1 MKLSRLA
8 IATYV
13 ALVFAS
19 GMVLGVFGQRLY
31 TESVVSAKSTT
42 RTSPEE
48 FRKRYMAEMQSRLK
62 LNADQ
67 VGQLNGILD
76 ETRARTREVHER
88 NIPELQTIRK
98 EQQDKIRAMLKP
110 DQQLEYD
117 KMRQEREDREKQNR
131 NRGPGSGGR

>member
-1 MKLSRLA
+1 MKLSKAA

-48 FRKRYMAEMQSRLK
+48 WRKRYTTEMQSRLK
-62 LNADQ
+62 LNSNQ
-67 VGQLNGILD
+67 VGQLNVILD

-88 NIPELQTIRK
+88 TIPELQTIRK
-98 EQQDKIRAMLKP
+98 EQQDKIRAMLQP
-110 DQQLEYD
+110 DQQSEYD
-117 KMRQEREDREKQNR
+117 KMRQEREEREKQNR
-131 NRGPGSGGR
+131 NRPGGGGR

>member
-13 ALVFAS
+13 VLVFAS
-19 GMVLGVFGQRLY
+19 GTLLGVFGQRLY
-31 TESVVSAKSTT
+31 TESVVSAKSG
-42 RTSPEE
+42 RGTSPDEW
-48 FRKRYMAEMQSRLK
+48 RRRYTAEMQSRLK
-62 LNADQ
+62 LSPDQ

-88 NIPELQTIRK
+88 TIPELQTIRK

-110 DQQLEYD
+110 DQQQEYD

-131 NRGPGSGGR
+131 TRASGSPGR